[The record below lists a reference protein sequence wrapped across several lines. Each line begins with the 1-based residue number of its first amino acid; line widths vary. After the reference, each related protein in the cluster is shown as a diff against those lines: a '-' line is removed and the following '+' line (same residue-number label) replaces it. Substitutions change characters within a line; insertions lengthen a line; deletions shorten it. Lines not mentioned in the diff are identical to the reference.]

1 MPRRPTDRLE
11 DVVAWVLATLA
22 LVTAVVAI
30 GVGGA
35 QREAGAER
43 ARAEA
48 TERTPVRIV
57 LLERANVL
65 PPVDGASAPVP
76 VQVPARWIDR
86 DGAERVAAFTTTV
99 SRAAGT
105 ELTKWVDRD
114 GRLVPPPSQVATV
127 TVGAVLTAVGIAVG
141 GWVALL
147 CVWLLVRRWTG
158 VRNAARWAREWRRVE
173 PRWSGRIPE

>member
-11 DVVAWVLATLA
+11 DAVAWVLATLA

-30 GVGGA
+30 GVGSA
-35 QREAGAER
+35 QRDAGAER

-48 TERTPVRIV
+48 AERTPVQIV

-65 PPVDGASAPVP
+65 PPVDGVSAPAP
-76 VQVPARWIDR
+76 AQVPARWIEP
-86 DGAERVAAFTTTV
+86 DGSERIASFSTSV
-99 SRAAGT
+99 SRPAGT

-114 GRLVPPPSQVATV
+114 GRLVPPPSQVTTV
-127 TVGAVLTAVGIAVG
+127 TIGAVLTGAGIALA

-147 CVWLLVRRWTG
+147 GVWLLVRRWTG
-158 VRNAARWAREWRRVE
+158 LRNAARWARDWRRVE
-173 PRWSGRIPE
+173 PRWSGRLPG

>member
-22 LVTAVVAI
+22 LVTAVLAI

-35 QREAGAER
+35 QHEAGAER
-43 ARAEA
+43 ARAETA
-48 TERTPVRIV
+48 ERRPVRIV

-65 PPVDGASAPVP
+65 PAVDGASAPVP
-76 VQVPARWIDR
+76 VQVPARWIEPN
-86 DGAERVAAFTTTV
+86 GTERVAAFTTSV
-99 SRAAGT
+99 SRPAGT

-114 GRLVPPPSQVATV
+114 GRLVPPPSKVSTV
-127 TVGAVLTAVGIAVG
+127 TVGAVLMGAGIALV

-147 CVWLLVRRWTG
+147 GVWLLVRRWTG
-158 VRNAARWAREWRRVE
+158 VCNAARWAREWRRVE
-173 PRWSGRIPE
+173 PRWSGRHPD